1 MKIIEKNIP
10 SGLLK
15 KGYWLK
21 VSPYFTF
28 IITLDIIEGSCVEAT
43 AIQINTDNLEI
54 DTSELKNGEEVFF
67 FSMYGLVDKAR
78 YLGEIFFPFF

>member
-43 AIQINTDNLEI
+43 AIQINKDILLN
-54 DTSELKNGEEVFF
+54 
-67 FSMYGLVDKAR
+67 
-78 YLGEIFFPFF
+78 